1 MTPVWKKIAFPLLAL
16 ASLSFSGIAN
26 ATILWDYSPDATHAS
41 VYQSNWTNQ
50 AGGQNFLESVVFD
63 SDVSIT
69 GMSIFG
75 GTGFGS
81 VGDGTVVKIFS
92 GASAPG
98 NMLFGLNETVDSVDS
113 LFTATQSGLSRV
125 HVTFDE
131 AQFLAAGTYWFG
143 MSGASL
149 LVQAGLNNVQDNHM
163 WQLSGDTP
171 MFFPNVGDMA
181 FQLEG
186 NTASAVPE
194 PATFALLA
202 LGLLGFAFVRRRQ
215 Q

>member
-1 MTPVWKKIAFPLLAL
+1 MNLAWKKIAFSLLAF
-16 ASLSFSGIAN
+16 ASLSFSGIAS

-41 VYQSNWTNQ
+41 VYQGYWTNQ
-50 AGGQNFLESVVFD
+50 ASGQNFLESVVFD
-63 SDVSIT
+63 SDVNIT

-81 VGDGTVVKIFS
+81 VGDGTVVKIFN

-98 NMLFGLNETVDSVDS
+98 NMLFRLNETVDSIDS
-113 LFTATQSGLSRV
+113 LFTTTQSGLSRV

-131 AQFLAAGTYWFG
+131 SRFLAAGTYWFG

-149 LVQAGLNNVQDNHM
+149 LVQAGLSNVQDNRM
-163 WQLSGDTP
+163 WQLGGDTP
-171 MFFPNVGDMA
+171 TFFPNVGDMA

-186 NTASAVPE
+186 NTISSVPE
-194 PATFALLA
+194 PATFGLLA
-202 LGLLGFAFVRRRQ
+202 LGLLGFAFVRRRRQ
-215 Q
+215 